1 MTWDWLLPV
10 VGAWAL
16 LCAPGA
22 LLLAAGGARIGWRWG
37 AAPAITVLLAVLLG
51 VLDHLLGIPWT
62 PLTAGVQLLVV
73 LALVVGARLLIER
86 SRDRGRRVDGGG
98 ADPTRRRTGAP
109 LRPHG
114 PLRESA
120 PLRERALLLAPG
132 ALALA
137 LGLLMAGSA
146 ARHMGGIDTLNGSY
160 DASFHIAAI
169 AFVRADRD
177 AFLLTALQG
186 IYHEP
191 TFYPAGWDVLAAL
204 LPGDAISAANAM
216 ALAMVAAIPGAL
228 GAMVALLQGARG
240 TVREVRVLPLLAALC
255 APMFL
260 SLPVMILVMGLWPS
274 ALGALCL
281 PPALGALWAI
291 YRSLRTGERRAAE
304 LWPCVLLLVGAV
316 AAHPSTLFS
325 LAVALLAGILGQGIL
340 DVSRART
347 RRRGILELAAIALVL
362 VAYGIT
368 SHLLLASMD
377 LTTTRSWPWTA
388 FLASLVTDRPR
399 VSALGSFQWPILAL
413 WVLALLG
420 AVQAIR
426 ERRRLGAT
434 AIVLLA
440 LAIGL
445 SVLTNLD
452 SIWARTWVNPW
463 YGARERIAPLLM
475 CALVALAAIGL
486 DALWTRDA
494 SAAAAGGGSGRGVS
508 TRGASLGGASPRG
521 TSALVIIA
529 LISLVAA
536 VLPGRLPFAGS
547 LAYTDYGVQI
557 ASYATPE
564 ERAFIERTA
573 AALPADAV
581 VIGNPRDGEGLY
593 WSVGGVETVFPTL
606 AEPQTLDSRRVARY
620 AFKAD
625 HDQKVCTSLRKVG
638 PTHLYVDSSAESGE
652 QIAPEQSVLWEGLAK
667 IPRSKLRL
675 VDREG
680 PYALYEIEPLC

>member
-1 MTWDWLLPV
+1 MTWGWLLPV

-22 LLLAAGGARIGWRWG
+22 LLLIAGGACIGWRWG
-37 AAPAITVLLAVLLG
+37 AAPAITVLLAVVLG
-51 VLDHLLGIPWT
+51 ALDHLLGIPWT
-62 PLTAGVQLLVV
+62 PVTAGVQLLVV
-73 LALVVGARLLIER
+73 LVLVLGARRLIIARERGSDRGADEGDAVPSRRRRRPRALVLA
-86 SRDRGRRVDGGG
+86 
-98 ADPTRRRTGAP
+98 
-109 LRPHG
+109 
-114 PLRESA
+114 
-120 PLRERALLLAPG
+120 LAPG

-177 AFLLTALQG
+177 AFLFTALQG
-186 IYHEP
+186 IYHET

-204 LPGDAISAANAM
+204 LPGDAITAANAM
-216 ALAMVAAIPGAL
+216 ALALVAAIPGAL
-228 GAMVALLQGARG
+228 GAMVALLQGGRG
-240 TVREVRVLPLLAALC
+240 TLREVRVLPMLAALC

-274 ALGALCL
+274 ALGSLCL

-291 YRSLRTGERRAAE
+291 HRAVRSGERRAAE
-304 LWPCVLLLVGAV
+304 LWPCALLLVGAV

-325 LAVALLAGILGQGIL
+325 LAVALLAGILAQGVL
-340 DVSRART
+340 DVTRART
-347 RRRGILELAAIALVL
+347 RRRGVLELAVIALVL
-362 VAYGIT
+362 LVYGIT

-377 LTTTRSWPWTA
+377 LTTTRPWPWTA

-399 VSALGSFQWPILAL
+399 VSALGSLQWPILAV
-413 WVLALLG
+413 WALALLG
-420 AVQAIR
+420 ATQAVR
-426 ERRRLGAT
+426 ERRRQGTT
-434 AIVLLA
+434 AIVLLVLA
-440 LAIGL
+440 LGL
-445 SVLTNLD
+445 SILTNLD

-486 DALWTRDA
+486 DALWARDA
-494 SAAAAGGGSGRGVS
+494 RAEGEGHRL
-508 TRGASLGGASPRG
+508 SLG
-521 TSALVIIA
+521 TSALVVLA
-529 LISLVAA
+529 LVSLVAA

-564 ERAFIERTA
+564 ERDFIERTA

-593 WSVGGVETVFPTL
+593 WSIGGVETVFPTL

-625 HDQKVCTSLRKVG
+625 RDAKVCTSLHNVG
-638 PTHLYVDSSAESGE
+638 PTHLYVDTSADSGE
-652 QIAPEQSVLWEGLAK
+652 AIAPEASVLWEGLAK

>member
-1 MTWDWLLPV
+1 MTWGWLVPV

-22 LLLAAGGARIGWRWG
+22 LLLIAGGARIGWRWG
-37 AAPAITVLLAVLLG
+37 AAPAITVLLAVVLG
-51 VLDHLLGIPWT
+51 ALDHLLGLPWT
-62 PLTAGVQLLVV
+62 PGTAGVQLLVV
-73 LALVVGARLLIER
+73 LVLVLGARLLIIGR
-86 SRDRGRRVDGGG
+86 ARARGRDRGADEGG
-98 ADPTRRRTGAP
+98 AEPSCRRRRR
-109 LRPHG
+109 RPRT
-114 PLRESA
+114 LVLA
-120 PLRERALLLAPG
+120 LAPG
-132 ALALA
+132 AVSLA

-177 AFLLTALQG
+177 AFLFTALQG
-186 IYHEP
+186 IYHET

-204 LPGDAISAANAM
+204 LPGDAITAANAM

-228 GAMVALLQGARG
+228 GAMVALLQGGRG
-240 TVREVRVLPLLAALC
+240 TLREVRALPLLAALC

-260 SLPVMILVMGLWPS
+260 SLPVTILVMGLWPS
-274 ALGALCL
+274 ALGSLCL

-291 YRSLRTGERRAAE
+291 HRAVRSGERRAAE
-304 LWPCVLLLVGAV
+304 LWPCALLLVGAV

-325 LAVALLAGILGQGIL
+325 LAVALLAGILAQGVL
-340 DVSRART
+340 DAARART
-347 RRRGILELAAIALVL
+347 RRRGILELAAIAIVL
-362 VAYGIT
+362 LAYGIT

-377 LTTTRSWPWTA
+377 LTTARPWPWTA

-399 VSALGSFQWPILAL
+399 VSALGSLQWPILAV
-413 WVLALLG
+413 WALALLG
-420 AVQAIR
+420 AMQAVR

-434 AIVLLA
+434 VIVLLA
-440 LAIGL
+440 LALGL
-445 SVLTNLD
+445 SILTNLD

-475 CALVALAAIGL
+475 CALVALAGIGV
-486 DALWTRDA
+486 DALWTRDTD
-494 SAAAAGGGSGRGVS
+494 AAGEGR
-508 TRGASLGGASPRG
+508 RSPRG
-521 TSALVIIA
+521 TSALAVLA
-529 LISLVAA
+529 LVALVAA

-564 ERAFIERTA
+564 ERDFIERTA
-573 AALPADAV
+573 AALPEDAV

-593 WSVGGVETVFPTL
+593 WSMGGVETVFPTL
-606 AEPQTLDSRRVARY
+606 AEPQSLDSRRVARY
-620 AFKAD
+620 AYKAD
-625 HDQKVCTSLRKVG
+625 RDPKVCTSVHKVG
-638 PTHLYVDSSAESGE
+638 PTHLYVDTSAESGE
-652 QIAPEQSVLWEGLAK
+652 EIAPEQSVLWEGLAK